1 MKRFFDKNK
10 ETILHLGSDFM
21 SNLVAPQTPTPL
33 KKETSLRVWI
43 HLLRPHTLTASFIP
57 VLLGTVFAIVHLNTL
72 SISYLLFFAF
82 LLLCMCL
89 QTATNIYNEYF
100 DYVKG
105 LDTIESVGKGGT
117 ITHHGV
123 APKTV
128 RNLGHA
134 FMLIALILGLYICT
148 QTSWILLMIG
158 ILSASIA
165 YLYTGGPKPI
175 AYTPFGE
182 LFAGFFMGTLI
193 INIAFFIQIGTITW
207 QSILLSIPSLILI
220 GLILTGNSIRDIR
233 EDTLGGRKTLAIL
246 LGKEKSVLFLKFMF
260 VLAFLITAGFAL
272 TQSTPWVYLLVLL
285 AIPKAIQASKGFLGK
300 DKPIEM
306 MPGMIAIAQTYTIYG
321 LLFSASLLISYF
333 LG

>member
-1 MKRFFDKNK
+1 
-10 ETILHLGSDFM
+10 M
-21 SNLVAPQTPTPL
+21 SNLATSQTPAPFKQEKTPI
-33 KKETSLRVWI
+33 SVWI
-43 HLLRPHTLTASFIP
+43 HLLRPHTLTAAFIP
-57 VLLGTVFAIVHLNTL
+57 VLLGTMFAIVSLNTL

-105 LDTIESVGKGGT
+105 LDTAESVGKGGT
-117 ITHHGV
+117 IVRHGV

-134 FMLIALILGLYICT
+134 FMLTSLILGLYICT
-148 QTSWILLMIG
+148 QTTWILLIIG
-158 ILSASIA
+158 IVSMAIA

-193 INIAFFIQIGTITW
+193 INIAFFIQTGTITW
-207 QSILLSIPSLILI
+207 QSIIISIPSLILI
-220 GLILTGNSIRDIR
+220 GLILTGNSIRDID
-233 EDTLGGRKTLAIL
+233 EDIKGGRKTLAIL
-246 LGKEKSVLFLKFMF
+246 LGKKKSVVFLKIMF
-260 VLAFLITAGFAL
+260 ILAFLITAGFAL
-272 TQSTPWVYLLVLL
+272 TQAMSWIYLLVLL
-285 AIPKAIQASKGFLGK
+285 AVPKAIQASKGFLGK

-321 LLFSASLLISYF
+321 LLFSVSLFISY
-333 LG
+333 LLS